1 MLLALED
8 INDVVRFVH
17 YQADELSKPSELVKE
32 LIEKKVNSAL
42 STVKEAEQV
51 CDFKMEDVKAEINLA
66 NMTFKNNRLFTSLDH
81 AIDAKQKLINKV
93 CKTGV

>member
-8 INDVVRFVH
+8 INDVVRFVR

-32 LIEKKVNSAL
+32 LIDEQVRSAL
-42 STVKEAEQV
+42 NAVRDAEQV
-51 CDFKMEDVKAEINLA
+51 CNLDMEDVKAEINSA
-66 NMTFKNNRLFTSLDH
+66 NLTFKSNRLFTSLDH
-81 AIDAKQKLINKV
+81 AFNAKAKFETKI